1 LLLGRT
7 RARDHCSASP
17 HGEYHREKKMN
28 QYNSAATPTFTAEQ
42 QNLARIDLR
51 MGGLRVNSPQSPEL
65 VRMQAARDDVLSRMS
80 AEEIAAY
87 ERVRTM
93 AKSKE
98 QLAAEAEA
106 ERIAM
111 DANKDKPAI

>member
-1 LLLGRT
+1 
-7 RARDHCSASP
+7 
-17 HGEYHREKKMN
+17 MN
-28 QYNSAATPTFTAEQ
+28 QHNNAATQTSSEQ

-65 VRMQAARDDVLSRMS
+65 VRLQAARDDVLSRMS
-80 AEEIAAY
+80 AEEITAY
-87 ERVRTM
+87 ERARTM
-93 AKSKE
+93 SKSKE

>member
-1 LLLGRT
+1 
-7 RARDHCSASP
+7 
-17 HGEYHREKKMN
+17 MN
-28 QYNSAATPTFTAEQ
+28 QHKSSATPTFTTEQ

-65 VRMQAARDDVLSRMS
+65 ARMQAARDDVLSRMS
-80 AEEIAAY
+80 AEEVRAY

>member
-1 LLLGRT
+1 
-7 RARDHCSASP
+7 
-17 HGEYHREKKMN
+17 MN
-28 QYNSAATPTFTAEQ
+28 QHKSSATPMSTTEQ

-51 MGGLRVNSPQSPEL
+51 MGGLRVNSPHSPEL
-65 VRMQAARDDVLSRMS
+65 ARMQAARDDVLSRMS
-80 AEEIAAY
+80 AEEVSAY
-87 ERVRTM
+87 ERARTM
-93 AKSKE
+93 SKSKE